1 MIWKD
6 LTPIINFPTWISYCD
21 YHSSPI
27 LIYFFFL
34 TVVSILQK
42 RSLHCDILI
51 TLLFQFPWTF
61 RQTPFSLYSLWLF
74 LCRLGW
80 SFWPFERVS
89 KGRYFLIWCFC
100 DCCWILWV
108 SSARIDVY
116 ISHRKYKIKPH
127 SSPLFSTD
135 CAADIDQRSHFL
147 RLCHQIFCIYS
158 EVQKGL

>member
-42 RSLHCDILI
+42 RPLHCDILI

-61 RQTPFSLYSLWLF
+61 HQTPFSLYSLWLL

-80 SFWPFERVS
+80 SSWPFERVS

-116 ISHRKYKIKPH
+116 IYLIVNIK
-127 SSPLFSTD
+127 SSLIPLHCFQLIALLTKKPLLSFVP
-135 CAADIDQRSHFL
+135 S
-147 RLCHQIFCIYS
+147 
-158 EVQKGL
+158 K